1 MRQILLFR
9 ITVIFL
15 IGSLL
20 TPIFAQ
26 NQYQKPLVYGE
37 QSYPQSGERY
47 ITDEHGVIRMWINV
61 LGWVNKPGSILVYDG
76 IDIVTVLAIAG
87 GYQRGANL
95 KKIRVFRE
103 KPDENGKIL
112 YTVDLNKYL
121 KTGNREAFIKILP
134 NDTVIIPQTL
144 PSYVLSYSG
153 TLTTIM
159 NLLYYYSIT
168 QLNLS
173 I

>member
-1 MRQILLFR
+1 MRQTLLFR
-9 ITVIFL
+9 ITVILL

>member
-1 MRQILLFR
+1 MRQTLLFR

-20 TPIFAQ
+20 TPIFSQ

-134 NDTVIIPQTL
+134 NDTIIIPQTL

-173 I
+173 K